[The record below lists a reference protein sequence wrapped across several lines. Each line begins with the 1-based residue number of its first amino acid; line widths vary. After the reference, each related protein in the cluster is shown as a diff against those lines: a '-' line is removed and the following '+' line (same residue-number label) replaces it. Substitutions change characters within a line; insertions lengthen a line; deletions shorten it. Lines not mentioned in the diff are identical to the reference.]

1 MMLRTVAFVLFC
13 LCAPAMQVLAQ
24 DAPMAVSQ
32 CQAIAQAV
40 PSATFASYSPSGGVP
55 LVLAQ
60 NSRSADL
67 SAREEVRIT
76 YVGHSTYFIETPG
89 GVGIATDYS
98 GVYRP
103 SRLPDVVT
111 MNKAHSTHFTL
122 NPDAGIEQVL
132 QGWSD
137 VPGEKIQHNVVVGDA
152 YIRNVATDIR
162 SWGGD
167 MEENGN
173 SIFIFEIAGLCIG
186 HLGHL
191 HHELTE
197 SHYTEIGRLDMLM
210 VPVDGGL
217 TLGADSMS
225 RVVDRLRSSV
235 ILPMHRPGGLDRF
248 IGMLGGKFDVAYAR
262 EPTIVVSM
270 RSLPKRPT
278 ILVPQGM

>member
-1 MMLRTVAFVLFC
+1 MLRTVAFVFFW
-13 LCAPAMQVLAQ
+13 LCASIVQVLAQ

-32 CQAIAQAV
+32 CQAIAESV
-40 PSATFASYSPSGGVP
+40 PQTRFARYDATEAAPFVLVQGGAAS
-55 LVLAQ
+55 
-60 NSRSADL
+60 DF

-76 YVGHSTYFIETPG
+76 FVGHSTYFIETPG
-89 GVGIATDYS
+89 GIGIATDYS
-98 GVYRP
+98 GVYKP
-103 SRLPDVVT
+103 SRRPDVVT
-111 MNKAHSTHFTL
+111 MNKAHSTHYTL
-122 NPDAGIEQVL
+122 NPDAGIGQVL

-167 MEENGN
+167 LEENGN
-173 SIFIFEIAGLCIG
+173 SIFIFEVAGLCIG

-191 HHELTE
+191 HHELTD
-197 SHYTEIGRLDMLM
+197 SHYTEIGRLDILM

-248 IGMLGGKFDVAYAR
+248 IGMLGGKFDVAYAK
-262 EPTIVVSM
+262 EPTIIVSM

>member
-1 MMLRTVAFVLFC
+1 MLRTVAFVLFC

-40 PSATFASYSPSGGVP
+40 PNATFASYSPSGGVP

-89 GVGIATDYS
+89 GVGIATDYT

-137 VPGEKIQHNVVVGDA
+137 VPGEKVQHNVVVGDA

-167 MEENGN
+167 LEENGN

-197 SHYTEIGRLDMLM
+197 SHYTEIGRLDVLM

-225 RVVDRLRSSV
+225 RVVDRLRSSL

-248 IGMLGGKFDVAYAR
+248 IGMLAGKFDVAYAQ
-262 EPTIVVSM
+262 EPTIVISM

>member
-13 LCAPAMQVLAQ
+13 LCASVLQALAQ

-40 PSATFASYSPSGGVP
+40 PNATFASYSPSGGVP

-137 VPGEKIQHNVVVGDA
+137 VPGEKVQHNVVVGDA

-167 MEENGN
+167 LEENGN

-197 SHYTEIGRLDMLM
+197 SHYTEIGRLDVLM

-225 RVVDRLRSSV
+225 RVVDRLRSSL

-248 IGMLGGKFDVAYAR
+248 IGMLAGKFDVAYAR

>member
-13 LCAPAMQVLAQ
+13 LCIPAMQALAQ

-32 CQAIAQAV
+32 CQAIARSV
-40 PSATFASYSPSGGVP
+40 PGTTFAKYTPSSAAPV
-55 LVLAQ
+55 VLAQ
-60 NSRSADL
+60 SGGASDL

-137 VPGEKIQHNVVVGDA
+137 MPGEKIQHNVVVGDA

-167 MEENGN
+167 LEENGN

-197 SHYTEIGRLDMLM
+197 SHYTEIGRLDVLM

-248 IGMLGGKFDVAYAR
+248 IGMLAGKVDVAYAR

>member
-1 MMLRTVAFVLFC
+1 MLRTVAFVLFC

-40 PSATFASYSPSGGVP
+40 PNATFASYSPSGAVP

-60 NSRSADL
+60 NGRSADL

-137 VPGEKIQHNVVVGDA
+137 VPGEKVQHNVVVGDA

-197 SHYTEIGRLDMLM
+197 SHYTEIGRLDILM

-278 ILVPQGM
+278 IPVPQGM

>member
-1 MMLRTVAFVLFC
+1 MLRTVAFVLFC

-40 PSATFASYSPSGGVP
+40 PNATFASYSPSGGVP

-197 SHYTEIGRLDMLM
+197 SHYTEIGRLDILM

>member
-1 MMLRTVAFVLFC
+1 MLRTVFLFFFC
-13 LCAPAMQVLAQ
+13 LSVSTVQALAQ

-32 CQAIAQAV
+32 CQAIAEALPQ
-40 PSATFASYSPSGGVP
+40 TRFARYAPETAAPIILTQS
-55 LVLAQ
+55 
-60 NSRSADL
+60 NSTGEL

-76 YVGHSTYFIETPG
+76 FVGHSTYFIETPAG
-89 GVGIATDYS
+89 IGIATDYS

-111 MNKAHSTHFTL
+111 MNKAHSTHYTL
-122 NPDAGIEQVL
+122 NPDPGIEQVL

-167 MEENGN
+167 LEENGN

-197 SHYTEIGRLDMLM
+197 NHYTEIGRLDILM

-217 TLGADSMS
+217 TLGPDSMS
-225 RVVDRLRSSV
+225 RVVDRLRSSM

-248 IGMLGGKFDVAYAR
+248 IGMLSGKFDVAYAG

>member
-1 MMLRTVAFVLFC
+1 MMLRTVVFFLFC
-13 LCAPAMQVLAQ
+13 LSVSAVQVRAQ

-32 CQAIAQAV
+32 CQAIAQSL
-40 PSATFASYSPSGGVP
+40 PQTRFAQYTPESFLPVI
-55 LVLAQ
+55 LAQ
-60 NSRSADL
+60 SDATEGL

-76 YVGHSTYFIETPG
+76 FVGHSTYFIETPG

-122 NPDAGIEQVL
+122 NPDSGIGQVL

-162 SWGGD
+162 SWGGGL
-167 MEENGN
+167 EENGN

-197 SHYTEIGRLDMLM
+197 GHYTEIGRLDILM

-225 RVVDRLRSSV
+225 RVVDRLRSSM

-248 IGMLGGKFDVAYAR
+248 IGMLSGKFDVAYAR

>member
-1 MMLRTVAFVLFC
+1 MLRTVVFVFFC
-13 LCAPAMQVLAQ
+13 LCASIGQALAQ

-32 CQAIAQAV
+32 CQAIAQSLPQTRFARYA
-40 PSATFASYSPSGGVP
+40 ATEPAPVVLVQGGAASDFA
-55 LVLAQ
+55 
-60 NSRSADL
+60 
-67 SAREEVRIT
+67 AREEVRIT
-76 YVGHSTYFIETPG
+76 FVGHSTYFIETPG
-89 GVGIATDYS
+89 GIGIATDYS
-98 GVYRP
+98 GVYKP

-111 MNKAHSTHFTL
+111 MNKAHSTHYTL
-122 NPDAGIEQVL
+122 NPDAGIGEVL

-137 VPGEKIQHNVVVGDA
+137 MPGEKIQHNVVVGDA

-167 MEENGN
+167 LEENGN
-173 SIFIFEIAGLCIG
+173 SIFIFEVAGLCIG

-191 HHELTE
+191 HHELTD
-197 SHYTEIGRLDMLM
+197 SHYTEIGRLDILM

-235 ILPMHRPGGLDRF
+235 ILPMHRPGGLDSY
-248 IGMLGGKFDVAYAR
+248 IGMLGGKFDVAYAK
-262 EPTIVVSM
+262 EPTMIVSM

>member
-1 MMLRTVAFVLFC
+1 MLRTVAFVLFC
-13 LCAPAMQVLAQ
+13 LWASAMQALAQ

-32 CQAIAQAV
+32 CQAIAQSL
-40 PSATFASYSPSGGVP
+40 PGTTFARYTTADAAP

-60 NSRSADL
+60 GTARADL

-76 YVGHSTYFIETPG
+76 FVGHSTYFIESPG

-111 MNKAHSTHFTL
+111 MNKAHSTHYTL
-122 NPDAGIEQVL
+122 NPDAGIEEVL
-132 QGWSD
+132 HGWSD
-137 VPGEKIQHNVVVGDA
+137 MPGEKMQHNVVVGDA
-152 YIRNVATDIR
+152 YIRNVSTDIR

-167 MEENGN
+167 LEENGN

-197 SHYTEIGRLDMLM
+197 SHYTEIGRLDVLM

-225 RVVDRLRSSV
+225 RVVDRLRSSL

-248 IGMLGGKFDVAYAR
+248 IGMLAGKFEVAYAS

>member
-1 MMLRTVAFVLFC
+1 MMLRTVAFLLFG
-13 LCAPAMQVLAQ
+13 LSLAGPVAAQ
-24 DAPMAVSQ
+24 DATVAVSQ
-32 CQAIAQAV
+32 CQAIAQSL
-40 PSATFASYSPSGGVP
+40 PDTRFARWSPQDALPVI
-55 LVLAQ
+55 LAQ
-60 NSRSADL
+60 TKQPSELVD
-67 SAREEVRIT
+67 RETVRIT
-76 YVGHSTYFIETPG
+76 YVGHSTYFIESPG
-89 GVGIATDYS
+89 GIGIATDYS

-122 NPDAGIEQVL
+122 APDAGIEHVL
-132 QGWSD
+132 AGWSD
-137 VPGEKIQHNVVVGDA
+137 MPGEKAQHSVVVGDA

-167 MEENGN
+167 FEENGN

-191 HHELTE
+191 HHELTN
-197 SHYTEIGRLDMLM
+197 SHYSEIGRLDILM

-225 RVVDRLRSSV
+225 RVVDRLRSSI
-235 ILPMHRPGGLDRF
+235 ILPMHRPGALDRF
-248 IGMLGGKFDVAYAR
+248 ISMLGEGFDVTYAR
-262 EPTIVVSM
+262 EPTIRVSM
-270 RSLPKRPT
+270 RTLPRRPT

>member
-1 MMLRTVAFVLFC
+1 MLRAVIFVLAC
-13 LCAPAMQVLAQ
+13 LGFSAVQAPAQ

-32 CQAIAQAV
+32 CQAIAQTI
-40 PSATFASYSPSGGVP
+40 PGATFADFNPTSDVP

-60 NSRSADL
+60 DEGEGEL
-67 SAREEVRIT
+67 SAREEVKIT
-76 YVGHSTYFIETPG
+76 YVGHSTYFIETPA

-98 GVYRP
+98 GVYKP

-122 NPDAGIEQVL
+122 APDAGIEQVL
-132 QGWSD
+132 PGWSD
-137 VPGEKIQHNVVVGDA
+137 VPGEKVRHNVVVGDT
-152 YIRNVATDIR
+152 YIRNETTDIR
-162 SWGGD
+162 SCGSA
-167 MEENGN
+167 EFEANGN
-173 SIFIFEIAGLCIG
+173 SIFICELAGLCSG

-191 HHELTE
+191 HHELTD
-197 SHYTEIGRLDMLM
+197 SHYTEIGRLDILM

-225 RVVDRLRSSV
+225 RVVERLRSSLM
-235 ILPMHRPGGLDRF
+235 LPMHRPSALDRF
-248 IGMLGGKFDVAYAR
+248 IGMLSGKFDVVYAR
-262 EPTIVVSM
+262 EPVIVVSM

>member
-1 MMLRTVAFVLFC
+1 MLRTVAFVLFC

-40 PSATFASYSPSGGVP
+40 PNATFASYSPSGGVP

-197 SHYTEIGRLDMLM
+197 SHYTEIGRLDILM

-248 IGMLGGKFDVAYAR
+248 IGMLGAKFDVAYAR

>member
-1 MMLRTVAFVLFC
+1 MMLRTVAFLLFG
-13 LCAPAMQVLAQ
+13 LSIAAPAASQ
-24 DAPMAVSQ
+24 DSAAAVSQ
-32 CQAIAQAV
+32 CQAIAQSL
-40 PSATFASYSPSGGVP
+40 PDTRFARWSPQDALPVI
-55 LVLAQ
+55 LAQ
-60 NSRSADL
+60 TEQPSELVD
-67 SAREEVRIT
+67 RETVRIT
-76 YVGHSTYFIETPG
+76 YVGHSTYFIESPG
-89 GVGIATDYS
+89 GIGIATDYS

-122 NPDAGIEQVL
+122 APDAGIEHVL
-132 QGWSD
+132 PGWSD
-137 VPGEKIQHNVVVGDA
+137 MPGEKAQHSVVVGDA

-167 MEENGN
+167 FEENGN

-191 HHELTE
+191 HHELTD
-197 SHYTEIGRLDMLM
+197 SHYSEIGRLDILM

-225 RVVDRLRSSV
+225 RVVDRLRSSI
-235 ILPMHRPGGLDRF
+235 ILPMHRPGALDRF
-248 IGMLGGKFDVAYAR
+248 ISMLGEGFDVTYAR
-262 EPTIVVSM
+262 EPTIRVSM
-270 RSLPKRPT
+270 RTLPRRPT